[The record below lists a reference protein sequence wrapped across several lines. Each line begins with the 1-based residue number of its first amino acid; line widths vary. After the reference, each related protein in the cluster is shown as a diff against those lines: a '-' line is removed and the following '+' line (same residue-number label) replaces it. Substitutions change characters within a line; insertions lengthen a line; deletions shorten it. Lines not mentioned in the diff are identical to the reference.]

1 MEHQLHQHFFPAG
14 AGEGEGGGL
23 EALMEPLC
31 VLLYDALRPRF
42 ILLQR
47 LEDLAELLDILQ
59 HEVPP
64 PPPGTGLHPRA
75 QRRPLQHH
83 CLMLSGGRVS
93 LAHQHSSDWY
103 HRASLGV
110 LWGLVQQHH
119 RGKGRQRQSLE

>member
-14 AGEGEGGGL
+14 AGDGEGGGL

-64 PPPGTGLHPRA
+64 PPPPPPSRHRAAPAGSKAAAAASLPDA
-75 QRRPLQHH
+75 QRRACIP
-83 CLMLSGGRVS
+83 G
-93 LAHQHSSDWY
+93 AP
-103 HRASLGV
+103 A
-110 LWGLVQQHH
+110 LV
-119 RGKGRQRQSLE
+119 